1 MSRSRWYH
9 RVAERQ
15 SCAGA
20 VLQQFNAIDGTIK
33 LLNGDVGCAG
43 AGPLHCDVI
52 VAWSI
57 MALAAIVSCVR
68 KTHIGFIFVFI
79 FGRSSRI

>member
-1 MSRSRWYH
+1 MMLVGHETARYRQ
-9 RVAERQ
+9 VAERRR
-15 SCAGA
+15 CTGA

-52 VAWSI
+52 
-57 MALAAIVSCVR
+57 
-68 KTHIGFIFVFI
+68 G
-79 FGRSSRI
+79 